1 MGPIPGIII
10 GIGCGIIY
18 MRTHNHLF
26 SYACD
31 VFILI
36 NAFNLLPFSPLDGGR
51 FLEAVLFTRHPK
63 AEVAFKV
70 LAIAGL
76 TWTAFKWKSI
86 ALGIVAYFTLVSFK
100 TIWTIAKTASVLR
113 KGLPAEHIY
122 TIDEIPDA
130 SLEQII
136 MHLHDKLPMA
146 QRNAKHL
153 AATAK
158 IWTADP
164 ALALSAQGE
173 HKTARIIFRQSIF
186 ANLLNPKVAIFFLAF
201 FPQFVRPAQGHPA
214 MQMMILGLTFVVL
227 TMFGFGLVALG
238 AGALNSRLAARPAL
252 SIWLHKGAGAI
263 LMLLGLRLI
272 WTDR

>member
-1 MGPIPGIII
+1 MISLDQLLVFSLTSLLLIFTPGPD
-10 GIGCGIIY
+10 IIY
-18 MRTHNHLF
+18 VLTRGVAQGRT
-26 SYACD
+26 A
-31 VFILI
+31 
-36 NAFNLLPFSPLDGGR
+36 A
-51 FLEAVLFTRHPK
+51 
-63 AEVAFKV
+63 
-70 LAIAGL
+70 LAA
-76 TWTAFKWKSI
+76 
-86 ALGIVAYFTLVSFK
+86 ALGFSLGNIGHTLFAVFGLSAILASSATAFTLVKVAGGIYLLYLGFK
-100 TIWTIAKTASVLR
+100 L
-113 KGLPAEHIY
+113 
-122 TIDEIPDA
+122 
-130 SLEQII
+130 
-136 MHLHDKLPMA
+136 
-146 QRNAKHL
+146 
-153 AATAK
+153 
-158 IWTADP
+158 WTADP

-272 WTDR
+272 WADR